1 LAETWEI
8 LTIENN
14 FFCSWAVL
22 TIPYFWRFSSY
33 YHSFNDGNFSWVDKK
48 HPYEMDE
55 KKLPKRAL
63 DEPETNDKKMHRKCI
78 HTQ

>member
-1 LAETWEI
+1 LVETWEI
-8 LTIENN
+8 LTIEND

-33 YHSFNDGNFSWVDKK
+33 YHSFDDGKFSWVDKK

-55 KKLPKRAL
+55 KNHKKGLWMRKKLMI
-63 DEPETNDKKMHRKCI
+63 KKWSVV
-78 HTQ
+78 TF